1 MDLCRRSVCIY
12 DRSAA
17 IDRSALIKIRLKNNI
32 CETQFNIDLC
42 RRSVCIC
49 DGSAAIDRSALIMI
63 RLKSYM
69 CEI

>member
-1 MDLCRRSVCIY
+1 M
-12 DRSAA
+12 
-17 IDRSALIKIRLKNNI
+17 

-49 DGSAAIDRSALIMI
+49 DRSAAIDRSALIMI